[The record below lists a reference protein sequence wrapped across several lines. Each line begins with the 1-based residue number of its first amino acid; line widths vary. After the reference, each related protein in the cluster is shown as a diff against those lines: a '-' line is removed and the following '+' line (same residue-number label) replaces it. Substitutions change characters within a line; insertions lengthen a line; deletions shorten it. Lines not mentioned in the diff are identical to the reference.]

1 MKLKRIIAAIA
12 ALCIALAAATFT
24 ACEEKTD
31 GLCEHNIVAVAQHDA
46 SCTETG
52 NFAHYKCTQCGELF
66 SDIEGTTLT
75 TADRITIAK
84 LPHNLQQQNE
94 TVGKY
99 KNFYACSSCG
109 GYFSDKDGKKE
120 IPYSELE
127 DGSVTPIKL
136 AELSNYGNLLVTKTV
151 NAESDFEDIS
161 GDFTLRM
168 FVGWTGSNGETV
180 AELPP
185 SSKLQTN
192 YNLNRLCTLQPSSGD
207 VWYNFGVGYSKSGG
221 LFYKRLQSGN
231 ETAPS
236 EFNALFVQ
244 NNGIYVRVVRKGNT
258 VSFYFEDKFGKP
270 RLIDSNSGFGSP
282 DGTLIRIAANK
293 AEGAEGWTPFVKNA
307 EICLGVAN
315 ARCVFSK

>member
-1 MKLKRIIAAIA
+1 MKLKRITAAFV

-24 ACEEKTD
+24 ACADKTD
-31 GLCEHNIVAVAQHDA
+31 VVCEHTIAVVKQHDA

-52 NFAHYKCTQCGELF
+52 NFSHYKCTKCGELF
-66 SDIEGTTLT
+66 ADLEGTTLT
-75 TADRITIAK
+75 TADRVTIAK

-99 KNFYACSSCG
+99 KNFYVCGSCG

-127 DGSVTPIKL
+127 DNSVTPIKL

-151 NAESDFEDIS
+151 NSESEFEDIS

-168 FVGWTGSNGETV
+168 FVGWTGEGGKTV
-180 AELPP
+180 ADLPAAAR
-185 SSKLQTN
+185 LQTN
-192 YNLNRLCTLQPSSGD
+192 YNLNRLCTLSGD
-207 VWYNFGVGYSKSGG
+207 GWYNFGIGYSKSGG
-221 LFYKRLQSGN
+221 LFYKRLQPVN

-236 EFNALFVQ
+236 EFNALFLQ
-244 NNGIYVRVVRKGNT
+244 NNGLYVRVVRKGNT

-270 RLIDSNSGFGSP
+270 RFIDSDSTFGTP

-293 AEGAEGWTPFVKNA
+293 AEGADGFSPFVKDA
-307 EICLGVAN
+307 AICLGVGN